1 MLLVTRGNAPL
12 EIAFKACSLAR
23 LDVTTPAAFDAAVAN
38 DAPAPPYDVIV
49 LDAHAPA
56 KLPLGRYLIFG
67 AAPPDIDVKTVGV
80 LKDQFIVDCRGRH
93 PVLQFV
99 NINEMY
105 VAEAVNMTLPRDAA
119 VLAEFGAS
127 PAITIIRRRGGAFL
141 LVGFD
146 VLATRWPLESSFV
159 MFCYNAANFMGL
171 EAGWE
176 KPADMKVGEA
186 IAVQADG
193 QPLARLTRPD
203 GGIERLAAEASG
215 TFRYPAT
222 DRVGVYRID
231 SPGRPATLLAVNLLD
246 EIESNIAPSKQIVLA
261 TGAVK
266 AMATA
271 PRRTNQDLWPYLAL
285 AALALV
291 CLEWI
296 VYNSKA
302 RL

>member
-1 MLLVTRGNAPL
+1 
-12 EIAFKACSLAR
+12 
-23 LDVTTPAAFDAAVAN
+23 
-38 DAPAPPYDVIV
+38 
-49 LDAHAPA
+49 
-56 KLPLGRYLIFG
+56 
-67 AAPPDIDVKTVGV
+67 
-80 LKDQFIVDCRGRH
+80 
-93 PVLQFV
+93 
-99 NINEMY
+99 
-105 VAEAVNMTLPRDAA
+105 
-119 VLAEFGAS
+119 
-127 PAITIIRRRGGAFL
+127 
-141 LVGFD
+141 
-146 VLATRWPLESSFV
+146 
-159 MFCYNAANFMGL
+159 
-171 EAGWE
+171 
-176 KPADMKVGEA
+176 MKVGEA

-193 QPLARLTRPD
+193 QPFARLTRPD

-246 EIESNIAPSKQIVLA
+246 EIESNIAPSKQILLA